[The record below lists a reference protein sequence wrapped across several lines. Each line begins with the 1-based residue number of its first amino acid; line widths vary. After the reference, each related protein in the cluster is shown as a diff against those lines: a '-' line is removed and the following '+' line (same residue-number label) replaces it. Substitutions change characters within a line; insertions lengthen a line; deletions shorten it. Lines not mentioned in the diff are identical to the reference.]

1 MRKTILI
8 IVIAAVVV
16 LLAAGSLVLV
26 ISASSNTTSPA
37 ASDPIGEDEA
47 YRIALAHANVT
58 ETAVTQKRAVFD
70 RETGR
75 DEWDVEFWV
84 GSVEYDCEI
93 DAVTGEVLHFES
105 DAPVQPTG
113 STAPTGT
120 TSGENTPSGTTV
132 TEAEAKT
139 TVLTHAGVAEADV
152 TNYRCEIDYDDGRKE
167 YEIEFCVGTTEYDY
181 TVDAETGKILSH
193 ETEEH
198 TDPSC
203 GIVDGT
209 TPPDTSVTEAEAKAV
224 VLRHSGVAEA
234 DISNYRCKIDTDDG
248 RKEYKIEFY
257 VGTTEYDYTIDAS
270 NGAILSYER
279 DEHKTSSSTTSP
291 SDTSVTEAEAKAT
304 VLAHSGVAEADI
316 SNYRCKIDT
325 DDGRTEYKIEFYV
338 GTTEYD
344 YTVDASNGAILS
356 YERDEHKTSSSTT
369 SGTTSGG
376 NTPSDTSVTEAE
388 AKATVLKHA
397 GVAEA
402 DITNYRCKTD
412 YDDGRKEYEIEFY
425 VGTTEYEYTVDAST
439 GRILSYE
446 TEDHHSSHHS
456 SSDGSTGT
464 ATVSEA
470 QAKATVLTHAGVKEA
485 DITNYRCK
493 ADYDDGRKEYEIE
506 FYVGT
511 TEYDYTVDAGTGK
524 ILSYETED
532 HRSSHHSTSGGS
544 TGTATV
550 SEAQAKQIALEKAKL
565 SESEITGYRSKL
577 ERDDGRLEYEIEFRA
592 NGLEYEFTIDAETG
606 KILDFDIDNDD

>member
-1 MRKTILI
+1 MRKSILI

-16 LLAAGSLVLV
+16 LLAAGSLALV
-26 ISASSNTTSPA
+26 ISASSDTSSPA
-37 ASDPIGEDEA
+37 SSNLIGEDEA
-47 YRIALAHANVT
+47 YRIALGYANVA
-58 ETAVTQKRAVFD
+58 ETDVTRKKIVFD
-70 RETGR
+70 REVGR

-234 DISNYRCKIDTDDG
+234 DISNYRCKIDTDNG
-248 RKEYKIEFY
+248 RTEYDIEFY

-279 DEHKTSSSTTSP
+279 DEHKTSSSTTS
-291 SDTSVTEAEAKAT
+291 SGNTSSSTSVTEAE
-304 VLAHSGVAEADI
+304 
-316 SNYRCKIDT
+316 
-325 DDGRTEYKIEFYV
+325 
-338 GTTEYD
+338 
-344 YTVDASNGAILS
+344 
-356 YERDEHKTSSSTT
+356 
-369 SGTTSGG
+369 
-376 NTPSDTSVTEAE
+376 
-388 AKATVLKHA
+388 
-397 GVAEA
+397 
-402 DITNYRCKTD
+402 
-412 YDDGRKEYEIEFY
+412 
-425 VGTTEYEYTVDAST
+425 
-439 GRILSYE
+439 
-446 TEDHHSSHHS
+446 
-456 SSDGSTGT
+456 
-464 ATVSEA
+464 
-470 QAKATVLTHAGVKEA
+470 AKATVLTHAGVKEA
-485 DITNYRCK
+485 DVTNYRCK
-493 ADYDDGRKEYEIE
+493 TDYDDGRKEYEIE

-550 SEAQAKQIALEKAKL
+550 TEAQAKQIALETAKL
-565 SESEITGYRSKL
+565 SESDITGYRSKL

>member
-1 MRKTILI
+1 MRKSILI

-16 LLAAGSLVLV
+16 LLAAGSLALV
-26 ISASSNTTSPA
+26 ISASSDTSSPA
-37 ASDPIGEDEA
+37 SSNLIGEDEA
-47 YRIALAHANVT
+47 YRIALGYANVA
-58 ETAVTQKRAVFD
+58 ETDVTRKKIVFD
-70 RETGR
+70 REVGR

-234 DISNYRCKIDTDDG
+234 DISNYRCKIDTDNG
-248 RKEYKIEFY
+248 RTEYDIEFY

-291 SDTSVTEAEAKAT
+291 SDTSVTEVEAKAT
-304 VLAHSGVAEADI
+304 VL
-316 SNYRCKIDT
+316 T
-325 DDGRTEYKIEFYV
+325 
-338 GTTEYD
+338 
-344 YTVDASNGAILS
+344 
-356 YERDEHKTSSSTT
+356 
-369 SGTTSGG
+369 
-376 NTPSDTSVTEAE
+376 
-388 AKATVLKHA
+388 HA
-397 GVAEA
+397 GVKEA
-402 DITNYRCKTD
+402 DVTNYRCKTD

-425 VGTTEYEYTVDAST
+425 VGTTEYDYTIDASN
-439 GRILSYE
+439 GAILSYE
-446 TEDHHSSHHS
+446 RDEHKTS
-456 SSDGSTGT
+456 SSTTSSGNTSSSTSVT
-464 ATVSEA
+464 EA
-470 QAKATVLTHAGVKEA
+470 EAKATVLTHAGVKEA
-485 DITNYRCK
+485 DVTNYRCK
-493 ADYDDGRKEYEIE
+493 TDYDDGRKEYEIE

-550 SEAQAKQIALEKAKL
+550 TEAQAKQIALETAKL
-565 SESEITGYRSKL
+565 SESDITGYRSKL